1 MMQRCLL
8 WLSIVMLLAA
18 CSGEEG
24 ERAMGLVERD
34 RMMLSA
40 PISEQIHSILV
51 QEGQKVE
58 AEEVLI
64 QLDPRHAQWLISQRQ
79 ASLNQAQA
87 KLNQLQTGTRVEQ
100 LAAAKAAMLAMQ
112 AQTQEADRNYLRMK
126 DLWLKQLVAKA
137 DFDSATAVKDQTT
150 AQLAQAKQQWLEL
163 KNGTRSE
170 EIAQAQAQT
179 QVAQALLADAQQSLE
194 ELSIRAPK
202 SGVVDVLPWKLG
214 DRVAA
219 NVQLV
224 TLLASDR
231 IYARVYLPATALG
244 KISQGESVQ
253 VWIDG
258 HDKPIT
264 GTVRNIRSTPAF
276 TPYYALNERDRT
288 RLMYLTEID
297 LPTDKNI
304 PVGIGVEVRLP

>member
-1 MMQRCLL
+1 MKSYLL
-8 WLSIVMLLAA
+8 YLPIILLLAA

-24 ERAMGLVERD
+24 ERAMGLIERD
-34 RMMLSA
+34 RMILSA
-40 PISEQIHSILV
+40 PSSEQIHSILV
-51 QEGQKVE
+51 EEGQQVKSGDL
-58 AEEVLI
+58 LI
-64 QLDPRHAQWLISQRQ
+64 QLDPRHAQWLIIQRQ
-79 ASLNQAQA
+79 AKLNQAQA
-87 KLNQLQTGTRVEQ
+87 KLNQLQKGTRLEQ
-100 LAAAKAAMLAMQ
+100 LSAAEAAMLAVQSQ
-112 AQTQEADRNYLRMK
+112 AQEADRNYLRMK
-126 DLWLKQLVAKA
+126 DLWFKKLVAKA
-137 DFDSATAVKDQTT
+137 DFDSATAVKDQT
-150 AQLAQAKQQWLEL
+150 ASKLVQAKQQWLEL

-179 QVAQALLADAQQSLE
+179 EAEQASLADAQQSLQ

-202 SGVVDVLPWKLG
+202 SGIVDILPWEVG

-231 IYARVYLPATALG
+231 IYARVYLPATALN
-244 KISQGESVQ
+244 KINQGENIQ

-258 HDKPIT
+258 HERPIT
-264 GTVRNIRSTPAF
+264 GIVHNIRSTPAF

-297 LPTDKNI
+297 LPTDENL
-304 PVGIGVEVRLP
+304 PVGVGVEVRLP